1 MKQRCSVLAAAM
13 RSVLGASGT
22 FTFIFAVACWM
33 ALAASAGAEQAPP
46 SADASVSSAGG
57 GNSLSAFTLRNT
69 NFGSATTLIVSP
81 SGGSYVQFDLSGIPP
96 GATVTKA
103 MLRLYVNNVINAGA
117 FDVYQVDRAWS
128 ENTLTFNSQ
137 PLPLGPSAT
146 SSHPTAVTNA
156 TRNQF
161 VLIDITSLA
170 QGWMSGGIP
179 NNGVALALTTPGT
192 FAFDSKESTITGNGP
207 ELELVLNLPGPP
219 GPDGAAGIT
228 GPIGPQGP
236 TGPQGPQG
244 PAGPQGIQGV
254 QGDQGVPSA
263 GFNGMKE
270 FTSTA
275 TWTAP
280 AEVTQVL
287 VEMWGGG
294 GGAVSVFLAG
304 RGGGSGGYSRS
315 VVSVTP
321 GATYSIVVGSGGA
334 SSSACIDCP
343 GAGVGADSAISLA
356 GTTLIFA
363 GGGGAARADADGAGG
378 RVDPSAAI
386 SLVGLNGNY
395 GRVHAPGA
403 SFCPNGTDTGSG
415 GGIGGSNATIQDGS
429 PGYVLLVW

>member
-1 MKQRCSVLAAAM
+1 MKQYRM
-13 RSVLGASGT
+13 
-22 FTFIFAVACWM
+22 FTFFFAVAWSM
-33 ALAASAGAEQAPP
+33 ALAASAAAEQAPP
-46 SADASVSSAGG
+46 SADAYVSSAGG
-57 GNSLSAFTLRNT
+57 GNGQSANAFTLRDT
-69 NFGSATTLIVSP
+69 NFGSATTLVVSP

-96 GATVTKA
+96 GAAVTKA

-146 SSHPTAVTNA
+146 GSRPTAVTNA
-156 TRNQF
+156 SRNQF
-161 VLIDITSLA
+161 LLIDITSLA

-179 NNGVALALTTPGT
+179 NNGVALALTTPGI
-192 FAFDSKESTITGNGP
+192 FAFDSKESTLTGNGP
-207 ELELVLNLPGPP
+207 ELEIVLNLPGPL

-270 FTSTA
+270 FTSTN

-280 AEVTQVL
+280 AEVTQVM

-294 GGAVSVFLAG
+294 GGALTVALAG
-304 RGGGSGGYSRS
+304 RGGGTGGYSRS
-315 VVSVTP
+315 VVAVTP
-321 GATYSIVVGSGGA
+321 GATYSIVVGSGG
-334 SSSACIDCP
+334 SSSSNT
-343 GAGVGADSAISLA
+343 AGVGGDSSMSLV
-356 GTTLIFA
+356 GGGTLIFA
-363 GGGGAARADADGAGG
+363 GGGGAGRVDADGAGG
-378 RVDPSAAI
+378 RVDSSAAI
-386 SLVGLNGNY
+386 SLQGFNGNY
-395 GRVHAPGA
+395 GRNHAPGA
-403 SFCPNGTDTGSG
+403 SFCPNGTETGSG
-415 GGIGGSNATIQDGS
+415 GGIGGSNATLQDGS